1 MPDSSLAFAF
11 DPPSPPLV
19 VTAAKAMA
27 LQLAAGS
34 ALSRSDINRIM
45 TDHFGGTDA
54 LGAWSVRDA
63 HAALELA
70 QVQHLQASD
79 QVQPTSTID
88 EAEQFFCGLDARV
101 PTQSNRSDEQI
112 EWQQFATPPRLAWLA
127 ARACA
132 LATGELVLEP
142 SAGTG
147 MLAVWTAKASSR
159 LALNE
164 ISLLRRDC
172 LSALF
177 PAARVTGYDAELI
190 DELLDPAIIP
200 SVVLMNPP

>member
-1 MPDSSLAFAF
+1 MSNFSLAFAF

-27 LQLAAGS
+27 LQLAAGRP
-34 ALSRSDINRIM
+34 LSRSDINRIM

-79 QVQPTSTID
+79 QIQLTSPID
-88 EAEQFFCGLDARV
+88 EADQFFCGLDARV
-101 PTQSNRSDEQI
+101 PTRTNRSDEQI

-127 ARACA
+127 AQACA
-132 LATGELVLEP
+132 LGADELALEP

-147 MLAVWTAKASSR
+147 MLAV
-159 LALNE
+159 
-164 ISLLRRDC
+164 
-172 LSALF
+172 
-177 PAARVTGYDAELI
+177 
-190 DELLDPAIIP
+190 
-200 SVVLMNPP
+200 